1 MKISNFE
8 ATRCKILRLKCAKFY
23 FCWGDP
29 QTSLEELTALPQT
42 LQLYLRSLLVR
53 EVGATRKG
61 MGMGEEKEGEGKG
74 FAGAMSNCFP
84 HACCVSSD

>member
-1 MKISNFE
+1 MSDFK
-8 ATRCKILRLKCAKFY
+8 AKMCQIF

-42 LQLYLRSLLVR
+42 LQLYLRGLLVR
-53 EVGATRKG
+53 EVGARRKG
-61 MGMGEEKEGEGKG
+61 MGMGEDKEGEGKG

-84 HACCVSSD
+84 HACYVNSD